1 MIMRQLMLDALDNA
15 IQQHVI
21 KLFNILILD
30 PTNEIALERFANGV
44 NNCMEAHGRVTK
56 IICDRCE

>member
-30 PTNEIALERFANGV
+30 PTNELLRYRN
-44 NNCMEAHGRVTK
+44 
-56 IICDRCE
+56 

>member
-1 MIMRQLMLDALDNA
+1 MLDALDNA

-56 IICDRCE
+56 IICDKCE